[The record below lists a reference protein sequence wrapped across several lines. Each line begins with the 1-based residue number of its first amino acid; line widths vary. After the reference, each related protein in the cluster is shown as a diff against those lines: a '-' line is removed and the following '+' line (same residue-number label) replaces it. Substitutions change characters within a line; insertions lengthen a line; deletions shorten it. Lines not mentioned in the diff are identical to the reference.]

1 MRVLVVTTSYP
12 RPGLEFSGR
21 FVAEAVER
29 LRAAEVQ
36 VDVLGPASYRHFG
49 LAGDIGV
56 MPAMRRRP
64 WAGPL
69 LVASLT
75 RAVRRAARDADLVH
89 AHWLPTAAAAYF
101 ARVPYVVTLHG
112 TDVALAHR
120 APRLARRL
128 LRGAREVIAVSNAL
142 AEEAR
147 ALGANGVTVIP
158 NGIELPPEPGEEE
171 NPAYVLYAG
180 RLAPEKGI
188 EELAAATEGLRL
200 VVAGDG
206 PLRRL
211 VPSALGFVPRPQFE
225 RILAGATVVVC
236 PSRREGFGVACAE
249 AMSYGRAVVA
259 SDVGGLRD
267 LVRDGETGLV
277 VPPRD
282 PAALRAAIDRLLADV
297 ELRARLGAAAR
308 EHVRE
313 LCDWD
318 RITERT
324 TAVYR
329 RALAHG

>member
-1 MRVLVVTTSYP
+1 MRVLVVTTSFP

-21 FVAEAVER
+21 FIAEAVQR
-29 LRAAEVQ
+29 LREEG
-36 VDVLGPASYRHFG
+36 VDVSVLGPSSFRHFG

-64 WAGPL
+64 WAGPF

-89 AHWLPTAAAAYF
+89 AHWLPTAAAAFF

-120 APRLARRL
+120 APRLARTL
-128 LRGAREVIAVSNAL
+128 LRRARGVIAVSNAL
-142 AEEAR
+142 ADEAR
-147 ALGANGVTVIP
+147 ALGAPDVTVIP
-158 NGIELPPEPGEEE
+158 NGIALPPEPGEEE
-171 NPAYVLYAG
+171 SPPYVLYAG

-188 EELAAATEGLRL
+188 EELVAATDGLRL

-211 VPSALGFVPRPQFE
+211 IPSALGFVPRPEFE
-225 RILAGATVVVC
+225 RLLAGAAAVAC

-282 PAALRAAIDRLLADV
+282 PEALRAALDRLLADP

-313 LCDWD
+313 LCDWG
-318 RITERT
+318 RITEQT
-324 TAVYR
+324 VAVYR
-329 RALAHG
+329 SALVHA

>member
-1 MRVLVVTTSYP
+1 MRVLVVTTSFP

-29 LRAAEVQ
+29 LRAEGVEVA
-36 VDVLGPASYRHFG
+36 VLGPASFRHFG

-69 LVASLT
+69 LVGSLT

-128 LRGAREVIAVSNAL
+128 LRAARGVIAVSNAL
-142 AEEAR
+142 AGEAR
-147 ALGANGVTVIP
+147 ALGAPDVTVIP
-158 NGIELPPEPGEEE
+158 NGIELPPEPGVEA
-171 NPAYVLYAG
+171 NPPYVLYAG

-188 EELAAATEGLRL
+188 EELVAATDGLRL

-211 VPSALGFVPRPQFE
+211 VPSALGFVPRPEFE
-225 RILAGATVVVC
+225 RLLAGAAAVAC

-267 LVRDGETGLV
+267 LVRHEETGLV

-282 PAALRAAIDRLLADV
+282 PAALRAALDRLLGDA

-308 EHVRE
+308 EHVHD
-313 LCDWD
+313 LCDWG
-318 RITERT
+318 RITKRT
-324 TAVYR
+324 VAVYR
-329 RALAHG
+329 RAVGA